1 MSSQP
6 IVINI
11 GAIPNDGTGDPLR
24 TAFNDVNLNFANVF
38 AYGPVLSNVQI
49 ANNTILTTN
58 TNGNLVLSP
67 NGTGVVQSN
76 VNIVPNTA
84 NIRNLGSATQRWS
97 TVYAQY
103 LDVSANLNIA
113 GNIVYNG
120 DLTVDGN
127 LTVQGNIIQV
137 GNIVTETL
145 TIQLANAA
153 TTPSAANGSGITVGA
168 NDNIATVLYNS
179 TGNVWTTNIGL
190 SSVGNITAPY
200 FFGNGSQLTGLGA
213 TYGNANV
220 VTLLAGF
227 GSNTVSTTG
236 NVTAGNFI
244 TSGIV
249 SATGNVRGANFNTV
263 GLVSAVGNISGN
275 YFFGNGSQLTG
286 INAGSSNKIFNGNSY
301 ANIATANGNVEISA
315 NGNAWAFGTDGT
327 LTFPDNSGSDWPV
340 NTQRFGMG
348 NIGAW
353 LDGQWTI
360 GEFSGNGV
368 SGTVGIR
375 IDPAIEGYTGMTFPS
390 SGTSNT
396 QPVQIYSTNGSGIE
410 LYTGSNNWTFNANGT
425 TQFPSDTIRAPAN
438 SLLQIQTTTSNSDDN
453 QLRLD
458 LTAIDLYAYN
468 SNADSWSE
476 VLLNNGNVAAPTA
489 QIIVKANAGPEL
501 KWTFDA
507 VGNLTLPGNTSSINY
522 ANGQPYSGGGGGA
535 NTGNVTFDNNIVI
548 GTGDSFGGGGL
559 NLAIGP
565 DSIANGN
572 VQYLQVRGGD
582 NPTHIHLDTGDNTYF
597 DQYFGDD
604 GKFVRLDAGDFGNV
618 TVGTY
623 NPGESYN
630 WTFGND
636 GNTTVPGDIQSITTG
651 FPFTSNI
658 ANIDLSTLPAV
669 YVELVDNEF
678 GGEVTGQVTITG
690 VVGTTQANGTW
701 YFEAVESNYIQ
712 LYNDA
717 ALTSPVNGNTWT
729 AYESGGSAVAAGYS
743 NLSITGGNVS
753 VVTNTGN
760 TWTFGADGS
769 VIFPTLTVDLHNGG
783 TQTGQVLQFGDGSQQ
798 AIITGPAPTPAG
810 SNAQRLIIQG
820 QNGGD
825 GEGGDVYVWGG
836 DSNVNGGDIK
846 IYAGDAD
853 TAGRGGNIHIAG
865 GRGTTT
871 AGEITLEGGEND
883 GGDGAY
889 VSLTGGRGT
898 STGGVVS
905 LNGGFGE
912 VTGGDINITGGVG
925 GNGLGSYGNV
935 GISAGASS
943 WAFDNTGNLTLPQA
957 GVVYETNIP
966 FGGLEGKTIA
976 LKPSGGTNA
985 DQQLLIYPT
994 AGADFNHLHLTTG
1007 NLWNTEMFLGNDD
1020 FYVKLANTGSIVIN
1034 TNGNDGNTAQWAFD
1048 PYGAILTDS
1057 NLFIQTPSGVPA
1069 TVTAITGSSG
1079 SWESNP
1085 TSDLATTG
1093 GTGTGLT
1100 VNVTQEGG
1108 YAGTIAIATPGNGYS
1123 NGDAITV
1130 TSGSSSA
1137 TFTISVVNNQWTFGV
1152 DGNLLVPQGGYIGA
1166 AGVKGDGTM
1175 LTGGKGNIASL
1186 TSFYANVDA
1195 LNYSSCVTVNADG
1208 TLNITTYGDGTGQ
1221 LGQWNYANTTLYV
1234 PGNGSITTN
1243 NAVSAAGGNNVTVQA
1258 GAADQNNF
1266 NANSG
1271 GNLNLS
1277 GGLGGFNDDGSGGP
1291 GGNVNISAGS
1301 PGEAGGVAGNVT
1313 VNTGTNTWTFD
1324 NTGDLI
1330 LPTISLG
1337 SGLDEQTV
1345 IQSQRR
1351 LIPPFRYSAEI
1362 TGTAPTVVY
1371 TATDVNTTSMKVTM
1385 QIQHTGLGFEFFE
1398 VFATYTGSTDA
1409 WYTVSN
1415 RVAPPTID
1423 ASTVVVDLNG
1433 SNTMQI
1439 TVTINSGAATSWVT
1453 YDAVE
1458 FGIPND

>member
-1 MSSQP
+1 MTQY
-6 IVINI
+6 VINI
-11 GAIPNDGTGDPLR
+11 GALPNDGTGDPLR
-24 TAFNDVNLNFANVF
+24 TAFNEVNLNFDQVF
-38 AYGPVLSNVQI
+38 AAGPVLSNVQI
-49 ANNTILTTN
+49 VNNTILTTN
-58 TNGNLVLSP
+58 TNGNLVLAP
-67 NGTGVVQSN
+67 NGIGNIQANTH
-76 VNIVPNTA
+76 IVPDQSR
-84 NIRNLGSATQRWS
+84 IRNLGSPTKYWNTLYAWYGNIQNAQIANGTISIDVGNLHISGGTNGYVLQTDGAGNLTWTAQTGGSGNGTPGGANTQVQFNDAGVFAGRAGFTFNKTANILSVPGSVTTPEVVVNTIKSDDS
-97 TVYAQY
+97 TFVKV
-103 LDVSANLNIA
+103 LDGLEVGGDFIASGNIA
-113 GNIVYNG
+113 GDYVSGNIVAPGFNQDVIFNNNG
-120 DLTVDGN
+120 VLGRHNGFNYSSSANTLYVITGSFAGDANGSNGLFVGIGGFTELGSDIMGQFSADADAYSQINIQNISNSAVASGDYIVTADNGNDSTHFVDLGITSSTWDGSQENSLGNTLSPGDGYLYVQDGNLALAVKNGAQHVWFFDTTGN
-127 LTVQGNIIQV
+127 LTVPGNIQ
-137 GNIVTETL
+137 
-145 TIQLANAA
+145 
-153 TTPSAANGSGITVGA
+153 TV
-168 NDNIATVLYNS
+168 N
-179 TGNVWTTNIGL
+179 
-190 SSVGNITAPY
+190 
-200 FFGNGSQLTGLGA
+200 
-213 TYGNANV
+213 
-220 VTLLAGF
+220 
-227 GSNTVSTTG
+227 
-236 NVTAGNFI
+236 
-244 TSGIV
+244 
-249 SATGNVRGANFNTV
+249 
-263 GLVSAVGNISGN
+263 
-275 YFFGNGSQLTG
+275 
-286 INAGSSNKIFNGNSY
+286 
-301 ANIATANGNVEISA
+301 
-315 NGNAWAFGTDGT
+315 
-327 LTFPDNSGSDWPV
+327 
-340 NTQRFGMG
+340 
-348 NIGAW
+348 
-353 LDGQWTI
+353 
-360 GEFSGNGV
+360 
-368 SGTVGIR
+368 
-375 IDPAIEGYTGMTFPS
+375 
-390 SGTSNT
+390 
-396 QPVQIYSTNGSGIE
+396 
-410 LYTGSNNWTFNANGT
+410 
-425 TQFPSDTIRAPAN
+425 
-438 SLLQIQTTTSNSDDN
+438 
-453 QLRLD
+453 
-458 LTAIDLYAYN
+458 
-468 SNADSWSE
+468 
-476 VLLNNGNVAAPTA
+476 
-489 QIIVKANAGPEL
+489 
-501 KWTFDA
+501 
-507 VGNLTLPGNTSSINY
+507 
-522 ANGQPYSGGGGGA
+522 
-535 NTGNVTFDNNIVI
+535 
-548 GTGDSFGGGGL
+548 
-559 NLAIGP
+559 
-565 DSIANGN
+565 
-572 VQYLQVRGGD
+572 
-582 NPTHIHLDTGDNTYF
+582 
-597 DQYFGDD
+597 
-604 GKFVRLDAGDFGNV
+604 
-618 TVGTY
+618 
-623 NPGESYN
+623 
-630 WTFGND
+630 
-636 GNTTVPGDIQSITTG
+636 TG

-678 GGEVTGQVTITG
+678 GSEVTGQVTITG

-701 YFEAVESNYIQ
+701 YFQAAETNYLQ

-729 AYESGGSAVAAGYS
+729 AYVSGGLAVAAGYS